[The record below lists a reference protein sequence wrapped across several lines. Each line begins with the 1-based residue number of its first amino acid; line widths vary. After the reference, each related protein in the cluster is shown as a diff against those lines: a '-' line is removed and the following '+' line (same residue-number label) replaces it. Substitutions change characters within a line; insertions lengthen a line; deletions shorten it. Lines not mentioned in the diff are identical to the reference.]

1 MTDELSAR
9 TSSAVDGRSDVPLS
23 SRDLVMAGLAD
34 FRADPSAST
43 WYGYVVRLALLVPDA
58 ELRAAV
64 LGAPCPFLEV
74 TAQAL
79 VDADAVLL
87 ASRADRPT

>member
-9 TSSAVDGRSDVPLS
+9 TWSAVEDRSDVRLS
-23 SRDLVMAGLAD
+23 SRDLVMASLAG

-58 ELRAAV
+58 ESRAAV
-64 LGAPCPFLEV
+64 LATPCPFREI

-79 VDADAVLL
+79 VDADTALD
-87 ASRADRPT
+87 ASRAEGPT